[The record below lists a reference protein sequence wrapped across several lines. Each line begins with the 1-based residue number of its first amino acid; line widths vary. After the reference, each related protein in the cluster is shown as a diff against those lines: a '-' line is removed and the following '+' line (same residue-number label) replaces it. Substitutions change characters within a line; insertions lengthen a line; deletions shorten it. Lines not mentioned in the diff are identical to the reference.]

1 MADKNKNSKISGFVD
16 VNVESPE
23 IFGRSKSR
31 EELAEEKKEAKRIA
45 KEKAAQAHA
54 AARVA
59 RAAEFKKHRSDIIVL
74 SVLAGV
80 VLLILIGAFVV
91 RLIQGA
97 EAEKFDQVEGRS
109 YFIQSAASPDM
120 EEDRLT
126 AVVNEVYYT
135 RGGYLCIRMK
145 LGNGSDVDKG
155 VDALTVSISNKDK
168 ELIASGYSDAI
179 SDDYVVKAGD
189 YNEYTFY
196 VSPEYVE
203 IKDDPLT
210 TIYYSVTIE

>member
-16 VNVESPE
+16 TDVESPE

-31 EELAEEKKEAKRIA
+31 EELALEKKEAKRIA
-45 KEKAAQAHA
+45 REKLAANQAA
-54 AARVA
+54 VRAARK
-59 RAAEFKKHRSDIIVL
+59 EEMKKHRSDIIVL
-74 SVLAGV
+74 SVLAAI
-80 VLLILIGAFVV
+80 VLAVLVIVLAVSLI
-91 RLIQGA
+91 RGA

-126 AVVNEVYYT
+126 AVVTEVYYT
-135 RGGYLCIRMK
+135 RGGYLCIKMK
-145 LGNGSDVDKG
+145 LGNGSDEDKG
-155 VDALTVSISNKDK
+155 VNALTVSVSNADK
-168 ELIASGYSDAI
+168 KLIASGYSDAI
-179 SDDYVVKAGD
+179 SDDYIVKAGD
-189 YNEYTFY
+189 YNEYVFY

>member
-1 MADKNKNSKISGFVD
+1 MADKNRNSKISGFVD
-16 VNVESPE
+16 TDVESPE
-23 IFGRSKSR
+23 IFGRSKTR

-45 KEKAAQAHA
+45 REKMAANQA
-54 AARVA
+54 AARAA
-59 RAAEFKKHRSDIIVL
+59 RKEELKKHRSDIIVL
-74 SVLAGV
+74 SVLAAV
-80 VLLILIGAFVV
+80 VLVILAIMLTVS
-91 RLIQGA
+91 LIQGA

-109 YFIQSAASPDM
+109 YFIQSAASPEM

-135 RGGYLCIRMK
+135 RGGYLCIKMK
-145 LGNGSDVDKG
+145 LGNGSDEDKG
-155 VDALTVSISNKDK
+155 VDAITVSVSNENKQ
-168 ELIASGYSDAI
+168 LIASGYSDAI
-179 SDDYVVKAGD
+179 SEDYIVKAGD

>member
-16 VNVESPE
+16 TDVESPE

-45 KEKAAQAHA
+45 REKMAANQA
-54 AARVA
+54 AARAA
-59 RAAEFKKHRSDIIVL
+59 RKEELKKHRSDIIVL
-74 SVLAGV
+74 SILAAV
-80 VLLILIGAFVV
+80 VLVILAIMLAVS
-91 RLIQGA
+91 LIQGA

-135 RGGYLCIRMK
+135 RGGYLCIKMK
-145 LGNGSDVDKG
+145 LGNGSDTDKG
-155 VDALTVSISNKDK
+155 VDSITVSISNKDK
-168 ELIASGYSDAI
+168 KLIASGYSDAI
-179 SDDYVVKAGD
+179 SEDYVVKAGD

-203 IKDDPLT
+203 IKDDALT

>member
-1 MADKNKNSKISGFVD
+1 MADKNRNNKISGFVD
-16 VNVESPE
+16 TDVESPE
-23 IFGRSKSR
+23 IFGRSKTR

-45 KEKAAQAHA
+45 REKMAAAHA

-59 RAAEFKKHRSDIIVL
+59 RKEELKKHRSDIIVL
-74 SVLAGV
+74 SVLAAV
-80 VLLILIGAFVV
+80 VVAVLAIMLAVS
-91 RLIQGA
+91 LIQGA

-120 EEDRLT
+120 EADRLT

-135 RGGYLCIRMK
+135 RGGYLCIKMK

-155 VDALTVSISNKDK
+155 VESITVSVSNEDK
-168 ELIASGYSDAI
+168 KLIASGYSDAI
-179 SDDYVVKAGD
+179 SEDYIVKAGD

-203 IKDDPLT
+203 IKNDPLT

>member
-1 MADKNKNSKISGFVD
+1 MADKNRNNKISGFVD
-16 VNVESPE
+16 TDVESPE
-23 IFGRSKSR
+23 IFGRSKTR

-45 KEKAAQAHA
+45 REKMAAAHA

-59 RAAEFKKHRSDIIVL
+59 RKEELKKHRSDIIVL
-74 SVLAGV
+74 SVLAAV
-80 VLLILIGAFVV
+80 VVAVLAIMLAVS
-91 RLIQGA
+91 LIQGA

-120 EEDRLT
+120 EADRLT

-135 RGGYLCIRMK
+135 RGGYLCIKMK

-155 VDALTVSISNKDK
+155 VKSITVSVSNEDK
-168 ELIASGYSDAI
+168 KLIASGYSDAI
-179 SDDYVVKAGD
+179 SEDYIVKAGD

-203 IKDDPLT
+203 IKNDPLT